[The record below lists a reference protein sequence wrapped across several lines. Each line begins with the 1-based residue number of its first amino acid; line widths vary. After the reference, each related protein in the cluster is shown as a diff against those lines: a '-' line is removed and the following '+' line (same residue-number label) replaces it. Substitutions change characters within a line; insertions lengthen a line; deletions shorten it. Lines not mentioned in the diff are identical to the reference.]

1 MLRGWGNFTVTW
13 LQYVHSETE
22 KVPDL
27 SLFSSKSLFCLRS
40 VDSEVLSGAGRPVG
54 GAGPDG
60 DPVLCSV
67 QLLGHCSVDQRWTGS
82 GHWKGPTGWDIIQPP
97 WASFTLFSMRLRR
110 CFLSELILVLLD
122 WSCSRAKCFTAC
134 LNLRRCFFFKCFF
147 SRFSVHH
154 NYSDGSPSS
163 FDLGREDT
171 CNA

>member
-1 MLRGWGNFTVTW
+1 MLCGWGNFTVTW

-27 SLFSSKSLFCLRS
+27 SLFSSQSLFCLCS

-60 DPVLCSV
+60 DPVLCSI
-67 QLLGHCSVDQRWTGS
+67 QLLWHCSVDQRWTGS
-82 GHWKGPTGWDIIQPP
+82 GHRKGPTGWDIQPP
-97 WASFTLFSMRLRR
+97 GASFTLFSMRLRR
-110 CFLSELILVLLD
+110 CFLSELILVLT
-122 WSCSRAKCFTAC
+122 RAKCYTAC
-134 LNLRRCFFFKCFF
+134 LNLRSCFFCFFLCFF